1 MRGTR
6 GQAVAALREGELGEP
21 RGQWGRWI
29 IPSMIWREG
38 GGGWVHLQ
46 GQQGRGRA
54 WVRDDSAPDAFSRN
68 IAHLRA
74 NFGIGAATE
83 LLERVCTGARSVWGQ
98 RRGGSFVTM
107 SSCACLSEV
116 PILLSPLSRALGP
129 RSTFSGFRGSR
140 AQ

>member
-1 MRGTR
+1 M
-6 GQAVAALREGELGEP
+6 
-21 RGQWGRWI
+21 
-29 IPSMIWREG
+29 
-38 GGGWVHLQ
+38 HLQ